1 MSGGAGVVSGGAGVV
16 SGGAGF
22 VSGGAGV
29 VSRLLHNIY
38 EVAVLPGYFIQDI
51 GPDFWGLNGF
61 ARYSLSAPSALLFV
75 VLIGKTWRAVFD
87 HKSTLFSLATIFGVY
102 LALAWYGT
110 VIGPRL
116 EFRYV
121 MGMYVFCIY
130 VAISCL
136 NVSRIKSLLFNK
148 TMLVTIVIVHTIG
161 VFSLTKFSGSIYLL
175 SSNFPASVILGL
187 YLLNLVVTILMLT
200 FYNLKKV
207 WDVKPGNKLES
218 TTVNN

>member
-1 MSGGAGVVSGGAGVV
+1 LQNEEGEKTVAGIAGVVSGGAGVV
-16 SGGAGF
+16 SGGAGV

-61 ARYSLSAPSALLFV
+61 ARYSLSVPSALILVFF
-75 VLIGKTWRAVFD
+75 IAKTWRAVME
-87 HKSTLFSLATIFGVY
+87 HKSTLFSLATIFGIY

-121 MGMYVFCIY
+121 TGIYVFCIY
-130 VAISCL
+130 AVASCL
-136 NVSRIKSLLFNK
+136 SAPRINGLLFNK
-148 TMLVTIVIVHTIG
+148 PVMASILIVHTIG
-161 VFSLTKFSGSIYLL
+161 VFSLTKFSGSIYLFG
-175 SSNFPASVILGL
+175 SAYPSVFVSGIMLLTLGAT
-187 YLLNLVVTILMLT
+187 VLMLNSN
-200 FYNLKKV
+200 YSKQVLNSV
-207 WDVKPGNKLES
+207 
-218 TTVNN
+218 